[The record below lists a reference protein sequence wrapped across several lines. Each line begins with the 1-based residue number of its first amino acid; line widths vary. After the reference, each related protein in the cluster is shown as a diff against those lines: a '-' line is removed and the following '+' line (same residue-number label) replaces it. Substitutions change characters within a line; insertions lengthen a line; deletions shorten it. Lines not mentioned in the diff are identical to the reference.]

1 MPLTRLDN
9 LITSKTGKY
18 LYVSPDDFN
27 ASDELNNR
35 GNSPVRPF
43 KSIQRAFLEVARYSY
58 LPGVDNDRFDQFTIM
73 LMPGEHFIDN
83 RPGLGGVDDI
93 SVFGFDQATNEWTD
107 NSILDLSNPDNIFYK
122 FNNTEGGCIIPRGT
136 SLVGYD
142 LRRTMVKPLY
152 VPDPADSREPR
163 SAIFN
168 VTGGCYFWQ
177 FTIKDGE
184 TTSLSPLYNSS
195 AAIPSG
201 EVYYSKTDFTKKAAP
216 NYSHHKLTVFEYA
229 DKEELGLL
237 YRKIAKAFSAFQP
250 TIDDINSSGKP
261 EFDVRIQENRIVG
274 PLSDSRAIES
284 LQFDDATSDPSIP
297 GSNVRVTVTTK
308 IEHGYFAGQS
318 VAVLNTDI
326 DDKIEG
332 TFVISDIDP
341 NDGRKFTYF
350 VFGEVVTT
358 IGPGS
363 NSGASSIAPGDV
375 LNISSSPALGTGA
388 LTLAEVDSV
397 ESASPY
403 VFNCSIRSTW
413 GICGIWANGLKAT
426 GFKSMVIAQY
436 TGVSLQKDD
445 RAFIRYDEFTNTFN
459 QASLKDAF
467 DSIPYHT
474 KGDAF
479 FKDEWRNFHV
489 RASEDAFIQNVSI
502 FAVGF
507 ADHFLMESG
516 GDMSI
521 TNSNSNF
528 GNTSLHAIGHKGFA
542 FNSDKGGYIDAIIP
556 PKVIEPTEKRINYYP
571 FNLPATING
580 VEGIQTAN
588 QGVTVLNHT
597 RLYLESNDDALD
609 PAKRPA
615 VSIDGYRL
623 GARQNDKI
631 YVKLEKGYAT
641 DDQEYSAEL
650 NPTGF
655 VKFIAKPDIISPSTG
670 GVIDNLSLD
679 AANLIEAN
687 KTFFQEEVFGYVLEK
702 YPNLQQI
709 SYVNPGLDPESNRY
723 QDARNLIVANRDEIV
738 DEAYDSMYAAYG
750 PAGSNEL
757 AGVPNYSEATCKRDI
772 GYVVDAIAEDLRD
785 GGNGNIIEATRAYFN
800 ADGTPL
806 ANGVVGEEEYAVFAY
821 RRARDLSKQ
830 AIANLLTVTDNTI
843 TIDPANTVAKDF
855 QPTGATYD
863 PSNGNFVFTLE
874 DHGFKVG
881 DCLELNPGGFTFTC
895 AMDGNKTE
903 HSLPQAGQFA
913 YNKTI
918 PIDAVTDDT
927 IRVNVGASGPDVQFT
942 PSAATYDPATG
953 DLVLEIGAHTLS
965 TGEGVVIDDNSLSFT
980 CAMDGNQS
988 TKTYP
993 RPGIDPFAGRSM
1005 PITATT
1011 ATSITINAG
1020 VSGPNVSFT
1029 PTNAVYDAATG
1040 DMTVTVGQHG
1050 LGVGRGVVLA
1060 DNSFTFTCDQDGN
1073 ATQHTYPRPGQ
1084 DPLAGQSIPI
1094 TSVGSTQHTATNAV
1108 YDAATGIVTLTI
1120 PTHGFTNGD
1129 YIKVADGSLTFTCAL
1144 DGNTAQKAYPRA
1156 GYDYPSGRWLAISN
1170 VTTNTFDINVGSS
1183 SYTGAHTFVS
1193 ATTNGIDRQDG
1204 TFTINVGNAGSA
1216 SGSVHTFV
1224 SATAN
1229 AIIHQPQSAH
1239 TFVGATAN
1247 AVKHLPQ
1254 SVHTFVRATSTAVT
1268 IYSRTNTLSTASRNK
1283 DARNLVLANKSDI
1296 VDAAIAAIN
1305 AYNPSFVFPGGSDAK
1320 CKRDLGLIIDG
1331 IAQDLWF
1338 GGNEYT
1344 VANVIEYF
1352 DGNSLLSNGV
1362 AGEVPETI
1370 IALQKVKDQI
1380 NLAVNNQLAS
1390 TDTTITLDGCGDP
1403 TIVDDSHCDAEK
1415 LIRKNKKFI
1424 AKEAYQ
1430 RMLAAYPSYTPST
1443 GNTEQDCLDDVY
1455 NVMDEIL
1462 YNLKFG
1468 GNHKT
1473 YDAAKIYTTG
1483 IYEGKNPQTFT
1494 PTAATYDPSTG
1505 VTVLTI
1511 AGHGML
1517 QGQYVKL
1524 ARESLTF
1531 TCAQDNNLTEHSY
1544 PRVGDANYLEWAQ
1557 ITNATTD
1564 TITINVG
1571 VSSNTTAHTFVR
1583 AFNDAVIYGTV
1594 QQTFLNSERDE
1605 AARVFTE
1612 ALAVST
1618 DVMRNIAVTPTSW
1631 TPAGDTLQVTD
1642 STIIADTT
1650 NPTCQGVASSLNT
1663 LFGIITQAIGT
1674 DAGVGTLSATR
1685 TEPTQPTSYAVHNC
1699 SDVLA
1704 NIDTLVSIF
1713 TDNLNAG
1720 NLNSLP
1726 DVDNGLWDC
1735 ANVRS
1740 TIDTLTSILTDALIA
1755 GNLNSLP
1762 DVVTGGFALDR
1773 LSSKCYRDIG
1783 IITDAVI
1790 NDLRF
1795 GGNLNSIQAGEA
1807 YFIGNNLA
1815 YIDGEKTETLDAWG
1829 AIKNLAISALRN
1841 HTTQINGCQ
1850 LTTGSAIVNVGSN
1863 TGLAIGMKVTEYL
1876 STDFSSDAQ
1885 LNVGATPITSNVD
1898 GETYI
1903 KRLVGGDR
1911 IELGARNARLDT
1923 GATKP
1928 VQGAGGNNITLYFE
1942 MLEGQWADTL
1952 PVTDPTI
1959 STSNAGYPEC
1969 ANTASAVATLVD
1981 NIISI
1986 INNGIGAVD
1995 LVEQVATSSDFA
2007 KRATV
2012 WTIDTTGTSSPNPHL
2027 LETGTAVRLVPRPRW
2042 DDEASKYVDVDKRLV
2057 RLPNGFE
2064 TNRTY
2069 YVIAPGR
2076 KTAPHD
2082 YSPTS
2087 FTKTESTKLML
2098 AETKA
2103 NAAAGIYIY
2112 SAESDTIDKDVE
2124 IDLYQFTLD
2133 EKYDLTTYKCNLDI
2147 AVSGGTAVTGGIET
2161 NVAHIF
2167 DAPQNVPQRV
2177 FFRPIGT
2184 NDLPLL
2190 AASFQSDN
2198 AAANNNDSTAGVAD
2212 SAGRINPEFEFYVRY
2227 QASATKPNKIFTIY
2241 KTFADAINDQNR
2253 ITFQTLNPDLKFTVY
2268 ANKAK
2273 APFGFD
2279 PRGISYSNAAGGRW
2293 YIKVKDT
2300 SSGTNPAIYQESILW
2315 RTHQSDY
2322 TQSPDPKTADSW
2334 YFRQEDL
2341 REAED
2346 RTYKLRY
2353 VIPNYLEGVRDP
2365 INGFVIKTRTDT
2377 NRRLRPQKILLK
2389 PAPGNFKS
2397 DAFFQND
2404 ANPGERIG
2412 WTTDQIL
2419 TNLGSLQNAYDPYNL
2434 AQGKKTIV
2442 TDNNISMTIQSGRF
2456 KTVNG
2461 DQLLEL
2467 HVYDYEPNP
2476 NILSLNKARFRT
2488 VKITA
2493 PQGGSFE
2500 VEKTLDGGTI
2510 NSANRITWTGNT
2522 SGSAYVHA
2530 YTNVGND
2537 HYLILKGFN
2546 DGDLEYSPFYNTRF
2560 QQGSIYA
2567 DMLDDPDMGKSLPLK
2582 RLIAKEQNDLF
2593 YKQDGAPVYT
2603 ITPGDTIKED
2613 GTENRYVVDSVE
2625 DVGDITDTFYIFEI
2639 ETLQRRIAQQQDGIY
2654 YLTAIRGNMSP
2665 LPLGAGNQRNFR
2677 NFKFSQPI
2685 SYLYPQN
2692 YKNDPFWFQ
2701 YAGTTANEKANAATL
2716 IDPPATFSAADNY
2729 VHGLVRTNDSK
2740 SSMTKEA
2747 IIDLVATPAF
2757 EDNTYLTNVGDI
2769 DARIQ
2774 AQEGNASSG
2783 AEDRQIPIAGDN
2795 RVFTD
2800 QKWYVELRRPS
2811 IARAG
2816 NHTFEYLGFGPGNY
2830 STGLPARQEI
2840 VLTAT
2845 QDYYAQAKRQDGG
2858 IVFYTGIN
2866 SNGELYIGNR
2876 KINAITGEE
2885 EFLERAALLDSD
2897 DDDDDISSLVTTFEV
2912 PVTFNQ
2918 NITING
2924 GDGELVSN
2932 FNSPVAINVNNNDL
2946 TFQPNALQI
2955 YSNVD
2960 QNDPDENGQ
2969 PNGPA
2974 NNPLL
2979 DRNSFT
2985 PRQTGDI
2992 FIGKNQV
2999 KAAQFALNPI
3009 KNGQGYKVQTHTII
3023 DGGIV
3028 FPSNVS
3034 PNQSALYSLS
3044 TGGTALDA
3052 KQYVKYGTQGAFILP
3067 TDGDIILKGGS
3078 VERSGS
3084 LGWVYAN
3091 FYTAIQNAEIA
3102 SIQFN
3107 GTKYVK
3113 LNWNIVSSVQQTNNT
3128 LGIVETSRI
3137 RIGNFY
3143 PNGALNSD
3151 GGFPIVSPV
3160 ISGSVVPFNP
3170 NDSFCY
3176 IEIGESIAAVSYDND
3191 GDGVIDQPVSNPTW
3205 DNLVLRAGSPI
3216 NGGTPAPTMEF
3227 SSANWKETGVIGA
3240 DVLRTDTGSIGD
3252 YKLGINTIAAAAHSA
3267 YETAF
3272 VDVNTDPKANLE
3284 VIGTTWISGK
3294 KVLTWLD
3301 ESAATLTNKTETGQ
3315 ANAFL
3320 VGGFRDNPDSTA
3332 LIRANTLTNR
3342 VGINIANN
3350 DTLLD
3355 KTFVVDGEVRFSN
3368 TLTLTNGT
3376 IESPSGTFNLGPTS
3390 TSINLFPLATTLN
3403 VANDATATQTINIG
3417 NSTGNQTLTIGSAAD
3432 TSALYIHSSS
3442 ESSVVDIATVSNSD
3456 ASYQSSITMGG
3467 AFANSASLFN
3477 IRNRLLKV
3485 DGDMQ
3490 IGTPS
3495 TGITKIYSF
3504 TPKVELFSAS
3514 GGSNEIDAFRTGSI
3528 LSIGADAGTTTIN
3541 NSLYVKAS
3549 EQVDGNITLNG
3560 GLSVGIISATRGI
3573 FNTTTSSHA
3582 VGATDDLNV
3591 DIYRRVEIGKTIDSQ
3606 GNALWGGTAFQEG
3619 TNTYFLPLNESI
3631 GVTDIAIGDL
3641 LLIDRGDTT
3650 GGSNQANSEILRV
3663 VTLINASNASDPEGY
3678 RVEVERAQE
3687 GTTLRTD
3694 HPDNCKVVKLTKQNN
3709 VSYLTQA
3716 IATAGNQGDT
3726 VQITTAEFG
3735 GSININ
3741 DILRLN
3747 DGELFNV
3754 SGVSTDASNIQ
3765 GLRVNDGAEPTAF
3778 TVFEVLSTTGQ
3789 TTIEGPTEVR
3799 NDITLTGSTSNND
3812 KMFTITNGAS
3822 TPITT
3827 FDVDSSDGDTRILGD
3842 LSVGANFQE
3851 FTIDGD
3857 LGNVTM
3863 RGGNFDIFNDAGN
3876 TKQLEFINGNGN
3888 LTIAGVIETEGTGT
3902 NLFAG
3907 DIQLNGGDLT
3917 VNDGSTTRFKVNND
3931 GGIDLG
3937 GITDYISQTGARKW
3951 VYQSTVSG
3959 DGGVLTANVNYF
3971 TKASSDLVL
3980 KLPANAQTGD
3990 MIRFVDIGGALT
4002 YNVRMIIRA
4011 PDGIPVA
4018 GDSTNTNLSI
4028 GSVDFTNYGGGELI
4042 VTTPNAS
4049 FGLVYSGATNADGS
4063 ATGVPSNLRGW
4074 WLMEI

>member
-43 KSIQRAFLEVARYSY
+43 KSIQRAFLEVARYSF

-83 RPGLGGVDDI
+83 RPGLSDTSNID
-93 SVFGFDQATNEWTD
+93 VFGYNTTTSEWTD

-152 VPDPADSREPR
+152 VPDPADSRENR

-201 EVYYSKTDFTKKAAP
+201 EVYYSKDDFTKKTAP

-229 DKEELGLL
+229 DKEELSLL
-237 YRKIAKAFSAFQP
+237 YRKIAKAFEDFTP
-250 TIDDINSSGKP
+250 GINIENPSGKR
-261 EFDVRIQENRIVG
+261 EFDVRVQENRIVG

-284 LQFDDATSDPSIP
+284 LQFDDATSDPAIP

-318 VAVLNTDI
+318 VAILNTDV
-326 DDKIEG
+326 DDKLEG
-332 TFVISDIDP
+332 TFVISSIDA

-350 VFGEVVTT
+350 VEGEVVTT

-375 LNISSSPALGTGA
+375 LNISSIPALGTGA

-403 VFNCSIRSTW
+403 VFNVSIRSTW

-467 DSIPYHT
+467 DSIPYQT
-474 KGDAF
+474 KGDSF
-479 FKDEWRNFHV
+479 WKDEWRNFHV

-580 VEGIQTAN
+580 VEGIQTKN
-588 QGVTVLNHT
+588 QGVVVYNNT
-597 RLYLESNDDALD
+597 RLYLESDEDAINPD
-609 PAKRPA
+609 KRPA
-615 VSIDGYRL
+615 VSIEGYRL

-655 VKFIAKPDIISPSTG
+655 VKYIAKPDIISPSTG

-687 KTFFQEEVFGYVLEK
+687 RTFFQEEVFGYVLEK
-702 YPNLQQI
+702 YPDLQQI
-709 SYVNPGLDPESNRY
+709 SYVNPGLDPQSNRY
-723 QDARNLIVANRDEIV
+723 QDSRNLIIANRDEIV
-738 DEAYDSMYAAYG
+738 DEAYDSMFAAFG
-750 PAGSNEL
+750 PAGENNAAFNSGNDE
-757 AGVPNYSEATCKRDI
+757 TKCKRDI
-772 GYVVDAIAEDLRD
+772 GLIVDAIAEDLRD
-785 GGNGNIIEATRAYFN
+785 GGNGNIIDATKKYFN

-806 ANGVVGEEEYAVFAY
+806 VNGLLGEEEFAIFAF
-821 RRARDLSKQ
+821 RRARDLCKQ
-830 AIANLLTVTDNTI
+830 AIANLLTVTDT
-843 TIDPANTVAKDF
+843 TVSIDPANTVAKDF

-863 PSNGNFVFTLE
+863 PSNGNFVFTLA
-874 DHGFKVG
+874 DHGFNVG
-881 DCLELNPGGFTFTC
+881 DCLELNPSGFTFTC

-903 HSLPQAGQFA
+903 HSLPQIGQFA

-918 PIDAVTDDT
+918 PIDAITDDT
-927 IRVNVGASGPDVQFT
+927 IRVNVGASGPNVEFT
-942 PSAATYDPATG
+942 PSGATYNPATG
-953 DLVLEIGAHTLS
+953 DLVLEIGTHTLS
-965 TGEGVVIDDNSLSFT
+965 VGEGVVIDDNSLSFT

-1005 PITATT
+1005 PITAET
-1011 ATSITINAG
+1011 ATSITVNAG
-1020 VSGPNVSFT
+1020 VSGPNVAFT
-1029 PTNAVYDAATG
+1029 PTNSTYSGTEL
-1040 DMTVTVGQHG
+1040 TLTVGQHG

-1060 DNSFTFTCDQDGN
+1060 DDSITLNIDGTPRTFPN
-1073 ATQHTYPRPGQ
+1073 ASA
-1084 DPLAGQSIPI
+1084 DPAIQGDSLSI
-1094 TSVGSTQHTATNAV
+1094 TSVGASQHTATNAV
-1108 YDAATGIVTLTI
+1108 YDAASGVVTLTI

-1129 YIKVADGSLTFTCAL
+1129 YIKVADSSLTFTCAL
-1144 DGNTAQKAYPRA
+1144 DNNTVQKAYPRA
-1156 GYDYPSGRWLAISN
+1156 GYDYPSGRWLAVSN

-1193 ATTNGIDRQDG
+1193 ATTNGIDRQTG
-1204 TFTINVGNAGSA
+1204 TLTVDIGNIGTTVS
-1216 SGSVHTFV
+1216 FV
-1224 SATAN
+1224 SATTN
-1229 AIIHQPQSAH
+1229 AVIHQPQSAH
-1239 TFVGATAN
+1239 TFTGATAN

-1254 SVHTFVRATSTAVT
+1254 SAHTFVRATSDAVT
-1268 IYSRTNTLSTASRNK
+1268 VYARTNILSTASRNK
-1283 DARNLVLANKSDI
+1283 DARNLILANKNDI
-1296 VDAAIAAIN
+1296 IDAAIAAIN
-1305 AYNPSFVFPGGSDAK
+1305 AFNPTFVFPGGSDVK
-1320 CKRDLGLIIDG
+1320 CKRDLGIILDG

-1338 GGNEYT
+1338 GGNEYSIG
-1344 VANVIEYF
+1344 NVIEYF

-1362 AGEVPETI
+1362 AGELNETL
-1370 IALQKVKDQI
+1370 IAIEKIHDQI

-1430 RMLAAYPSYTPST
+1430 RMLSAYPSYTPST
-1443 GNTEQDCLDDVY
+1443 GNTEQDCLDDVN

-1473 YDAAKIYTTG
+1473 FDAAKIYTTG

-1494 PTAATYDPSTG
+1494 PTGAQYNPSTG
-1505 VTVLTI
+1505 VVVLTI
-1511 AGHGML
+1511 PDHGML

-1524 ARESLTF
+1524 ERESLTF
-1531 TCAQDNNLTEHSY
+1531 TCAQDSNLTEHSY
-1544 PRVGDANYLEWAQ
+1544 PRVGDGNYLEWEQ
-1557 ITNATTD
+1557 IDNTTDD

-1571 VSSNTTAHTFVR
+1571 VSSNTTAHTFVG
-1583 AFNDAVIYGTV
+1583 AFNDAVVYGTT

-1605 AARVFTE
+1605 AERVFAE
-1612 ALAVST
+1612 ALSVST
-1618 DVMRNIAVTPTSW
+1618 DVMRNIAVTPTNW
-1631 TPAGDTLQVTD
+1631 TPAGDTLQITD
-1642 STIIADTT
+1642 GTIIPDVT
-1650 NPTCQGVASSLNT
+1650 NPTCQGVASSLST
-1663 LFGIITQAIGT
+1663 LFGVITQAIGN
-1674 DAGVGTLSATR
+1674 DAGVGTLTATR
-1685 TEPTQPTSYAVHNC
+1685 TVPTQPTSYAVHNC
-1699 SDVLA
+1699 SDVLG
-1704 NIDTLVSIF
+1704 NVDNLISIF
-1713 TDNLNAG
+1713 TDNLFAG

-1726 DVDNGLWDC
+1726 DIDNGLWDC

-1740 TIDTLTSILTDALIA
+1740 TIDTLTSILIDALEA
-1755 GNLNSLP
+1755 TNLDSLP

-1773 LSSKCYRDIG
+1773 LGSKCYRDIG

-1815 YIDGEKTETLDAWG
+1815 YIDKEKTETLDAWG
-1829 AIKNLAISALRN
+1829 AIKNLAISSLRN
-1841 HTTQINGCQ
+1841 HTTQINSCL
-1850 LTTGSAIVNVGSN
+1850 LTNGSAIVNVGSN

-1885 LNVGATPITSNVD
+1885 LNSGATPITANID
-1898 GETYI
+1898 GETYV

-1911 IELGARNARLDT
+1911 VELGVKNARLTT
-1923 GATKP
+1923 GATKVVTGP
-1928 VQGAGGNNITLYFE
+1928 GGSNLTLYFE
-1942 MLEGQWADTL
+1942 MTQGYWADTL

-1995 LVEQVATSSDFA
+1995 LVEQIATSSDFA
-2007 KRATV
+2007 KRATI

-2027 LETGTAVRLVPRPRW
+2027 LETGTAIRLIPRPRW

-2069 YVIAPGR
+2069 FVIAPGR
-2076 KTAPHD
+2076 ITSPYD
-2082 YSPTS
+2082 YSPTG
-2087 FTKTESTKLML
+2087 FAKTESTKLLL

-2112 SAESDTIDKDVE
+2112 SSESDTIDKDVE

-2133 EKYDLTTYKCNLDI
+2133 EKYDLTTYKCNLDV
-2147 AVSGGTAVTGGIET
+2147 AVAGGSAVTGGIVA

-2177 FFRPIGT
+2177 FFRPIG
-2184 NDLPLL
+2184 NSNLPLL
-2190 AASFQSDN
+2190 AAALQSDN
-2198 AAANNNDSTAGVAD
+2198 AAANFNDSTAGVAD
-2212 SAGRINPEFEFYVRY
+2212 SQGRLNPEFEFFVRY
-2227 QASATKPNKIFTIY
+2227 QTSLTKPNKVFTIY

-2253 ITFQTLNPDLKFTVY
+2253 ITFQTLDPSLKFTVF
-2268 ANKAK
+2268 ANKSK
-2273 APFGFD
+2273 SPYGFD
-2279 PRGISYSNAAGGRW
+2279 PRSTSYSNSTTGRW

-2300 SSGTNPAIYQESILW
+2300 SSSANAIAIQQESILW
-2315 RTHQSDY
+2315 RTQQSDY

-2334 YFRQEDL
+2334 YFRQEDS
-2341 REAED
+2341 RGADD

-2353 VIPNYLEGVRDP
+2353 VIPSYLEGVRDP

-2377 NRRLRPQKILLK
+2377 NRRLRPQNILLK

-2412 WTTDQIL
+2412 WTSDQIIAAK
-2419 TNLGSLQNAYDPYNL
+2419 GSLQDTYDPYNL
-2434 AQGKKTIV
+2434 EQGKRTIV

-2461 DQLLEL
+2461 EQLLEL
-2467 HVYDYEPNP
+2467 SVYDYEPNQ

-2500 VEKTLDGGTI
+2500 VEKTLDGGNI
-2510 NSANRITWTGNT
+2510 NSPNRVTWTGNT
-2522 SGSAYVHA
+2522 SGSAYIHA

-2537 HYLILKGFN
+2537 HYLILKGFS

-2582 RLIAKEQNDLF
+2582 RLIAKEESDLF
-2593 YKQDGAPVYT
+2593 YKQNGAPVYT

-2613 GTENRYVVDSVE
+2613 GTENRYVVASVE
-2625 DVGDITDTFYIFEI
+2625 DQGDIDDTFYIFEI
-2639 ETLQRRIAQQQDGIY
+2639 ETLQRRIAKQQDGIY
-2654 YLTAIRGNMSP
+2654 YLTAIRGNISP

-2701 YAGTTANEKANAATL
+2701 YAGTTANEKSAAAAL
-2716 IDPPATFSAADNY
+2716 IDPPATYSAADNY
-2729 VHGLVRTNDSK
+2729 IHGLVRTNDSK
-2740 SSMTKEA
+2740 SSMTKET
-2747 IIDLVATPAF
+2747 IIDLIATPAF
-2757 EDNTYLTNVGDI
+2757 ENNTYTTKVGDI
-2769 DARIQ
+2769 DSRIQ

-2783 AEDRQIPIAGDN
+2783 AEDRKIPISGDN

-2845 QDYYAQAKRQDGG
+2845 QDYYAQAKRQDAG

-2897 DDDDDISSLVTTFEV
+2897 DDDDDISSLVTTFDV
-2912 PVTFNQ
+2912 PVTFNK

-2932 FNSPVAINVNNNDL
+2932 FNSPVAINVNNDDL
-2946 TFQPNALQI
+2946 IFQPNALQV
-2955 YSNVD
+2955 YSNVNV
-2960 QNDPDENGQ
+2960 NDPDLQGQ

-2979 DRNSFT
+2979 DRTSFT
-2985 PRQTGDI
+2985 PRQSGDI

-2999 KAAQFALNPI
+2999 KAAQFVINPI
-3009 KNGQGYKVQTHTII
+3009 RNGQGYKIQTHTII

-3044 TGGTALDA
+3044 TGGTSLNA
-3052 KQYVKYGTQGAFILP
+3052 KQYVKYGTSGAFILP
-3067 TDGDIILKGGS
+3067 TDGDILFKGGS

-3084 LGWVYAN
+3084 LGWVYSN
-3091 FYTAIQNAEIA
+3091 FYTSIQNAAIA
-3102 SIQFN
+3102 SVQFN

-3113 LNWNIVSSVQQTNNT
+3113 LNWDLVSSVQQTNNS

-3137 RIGNFY
+3137 RIKNFY
-3143 PNGALNSD
+3143 PNAALESD
-3151 GGFPIVSPV
+3151 GGFPIVSPT
-3160 ISGSVVPFNP
+3160 IQGTTYPFNAS
-3170 NDSFCY
+3170 NTFCY

-3191 GDGVIDQPVSNPTW
+3191 GDGAIDNPVSNPTW
-3205 DNLVLRAGSPI
+3205 DNLILRAGTPI

-3240 DVLRTDTGSIGD
+3240 DVLRTDTASIGD

-3272 VDVNTDPKANLE
+3272 VDANTDPKANLE

-3301 ESAATLTNKTETGQ
+3301 ESSATLTNKTETGQ
-3315 ANAFL
+3315 ANAFM

-3350 DTLLD
+3350 NTLLD
-3355 KTFVVDGEVRFSN
+3355 KTFVVNGEVRIAQ

-3417 NSTGNQTLTIGSAAD
+3417 NATANQTLTIGGGAD

-3442 ESSVVDIATVSNSD
+3442 ESSVIDIGTVSNSN
-3456 ASYQSSITMGG
+3456 SGYQSSITMGG
-3467 AFANSASLFN
+3467 AFQNSASLFN
-3477 IRNRLLKV
+3477 IRNRLLKI
-3485 DGDMQ
+3485 DGDIQ
-3490 IGTPS
+3490 LGTPS
-3495 TGITKIYSF
+3495 TGITKMYSF
-3504 TPKVELFSAS
+3504 TPKLEIFSAS

-3549 EQVDGNITLNG
+3549 ERVDGNITLNG
-3560 GLSVGIISATRGI
+3560 GLSVGIITATRGI
-3573 FNTTTSSHA
+3573 FSTSTSSHA
-3582 VGATDDLNV
+3582 VGATDDLNI
-3591 DIYRRVEIGKTIDSQ
+3591 DIYRRTEIGKTIDSQ
-3606 GNALWGGTAFQEG
+3606 GNALWGGTTFQEG
-3619 TNTYFLPLNESI
+3619 TNTYYLPLNEAI
-3631 GVTDIAIGDL
+3631 GITDIAIGDF

-3650 GGSNQANSEILRV
+3650 GGSNQANSEIVKV
-3663 VTLINASNASDPEGY
+3663 VTLINASNANDSEGY

-3694 HPDNCKVVKLTKQNN
+3694 HPDNCKVVKLLKQNN

-3716 IATAGNQGDT
+3716 IATAGSQGDS
-3726 VQITTAEFG
+3726 VSITTAEFG
-3735 GSININ
+3735 GSIKIN
-3741 DILRLN
+3741 DIIRLN

-3754 SGVSTDASNIQ
+3754 SGISTDASNIQ
-3765 GLRVNDGAEPTAF
+3765 GLRINDGAEPTAF

-3822 TPITT
+3822 SPITV

-3851 FTIDGD
+3851 FTVDGD

-3863 RGGNFDIFNDAGN
+3863 KGGNLDIFNNAGT

-3937 GITDYISQTGARKW
+3937 GITDYISQTGGRKW

-3980 KLPANAQTGD
+3980 KLPPSAKTGD

-4028 GSVDFTNYGGGELI
+4028 GSVDFNNFGGGELI